1 MKNLRSGHMKNLR
14 FNFNTTV
21 ITVTNSYK
29 NADIRGEIFKEG
41 QDLSNLDF
49 TNTQINSASFKK
61 AILNNSDFTKTDNTA
76 YGIPPNVT
84 FKESSLINVKFRD
97 SYLENSDFTEANLT
111 GADFTNALL
120 RSANFTGAN
129 LTNVNFTNAKNL
141 SFANFTGANLTGAIF
156 EGAVNIGFNTNFT
169 GANLTGADF
178 TGKLNFSNTI
188 FTGANLTGADFT
200 GANLTG
206 ANLTGANLTGANLT
220 GANLTGANLTGANL
234 TGANLTGANLTG
246 ANFTGANL
254 TGADF
259 TGANLTGAN
268 LTGAICKDCIFN
280 EIDFTNIDFSG
291 TLKFEKSGGP
301 DESKSTVNN
310 ITQLAIQGGDTVD
323 AIWINNT
330 KYGGDGGSKSQTI
343 NVENIVFKEI
353 VYHYDEYR
361 GLPYIIVYL
370 KITTSDNQTIQIGTI
385 RDSSKKQTL
394 KNVRLDGIEVKY
406 GLYLDRS
413 NFILKK

>member
-14 FNFNTTV
+14 FSFNTTV

-76 YGIPPNVT
+76 YGIQPNVT

-156 EGAVNIGFNTNFT
+156 EGAVNIGFN
-169 GANLTGADF
+169 
-178 TGKLNFSNTI
+178 
-188 FTGANLTGADFT
+188 
-200 GANLTG
+200 
-206 ANLTGANLTGANLT
+206 
-220 GANLTGANLTGANL
+220 
-234 TGANLTGANLTG
+234 
-246 ANFTGANL
+246 
-254 TGADF
+254 
-259 TGANLTGAN
+259 
-268 LTGAICKDCIFN
+268 
-280 EIDFTNIDFSG
+280 NI
-291 TLKFEKSGGP
+291 P
-301 DESKSTVNN
+301 
-310 ITQLAIQGGDTVD
+310 
-323 AIWINNT
+323 
-330 KYGGDGGSKSQTI
+330 
-343 NVENIVFKEI
+343 
-353 VYHYDEYR
+353 
-361 GLPYIIVYL
+361 
-370 KITTSDNQTIQIGTI
+370 
-385 RDSSKKQTL
+385 
-394 KNVRLDGIEVKY
+394 
-406 GLYLDRS
+406 
-413 NFILKK
+413 

>member
-1 MKNLRSGHMKNLR
+1 MKNLRSHRIKNIIRNLNSSNS
-14 FNFNTTV
+14 FDTTV
-21 ITVTNSYK
+21 TTVTKSYK
-29 NADIRGEIFKEG
+29 NADIQGKIFDG

-49 TNTQINSASFKK
+49 TSTEINGASFKK
-61 AILNNSDFTKTDNTA
+61 AILNYSDFTFTQNTA
-76 YGIPPNVT
+76 YGIPPNVD
-84 FKESSLINVKFRD
+84 FEESSLINVKFRD
-97 SYLENSDFTEANLT
+97 ASLEKSNFTGANLT
-111 GADFTNALL
+111 GVDFTNALL
-120 RSANFTGAN
+120 RYANFTGAT

-169 GANLTGADF
+169 RANLSNND
-178 TGKLNFSNTI
+178 FSNKI
-188 FTGANLTGADFT
+188 FRNV
-200 GANLTG
+200 
-206 ANLTGANLTGANLT
+206 
-220 GANLTGANLTGANL
+220 
-234 TGANLTGANLTG
+234 
-246 ANFTGANL
+246 NFTGANL
-254 TGADF
+254 TNVNLTGANL

-280 EIDFTNIDFSG
+280 EIDFTNIFFSE

-301 DESKSTVNN
+301 DGSKSTVNN

-370 KITTSDNQTIQIGTI
+370 KITTSDNQTIEKGTI

>member
-1 MKNLRSGHMKNLR
+1 MKNLRSHRIKNIIRNLNSSNS
-14 FNFNTTV
+14 FDTTITTV
-21 ITVTNSYK
+21 TKSYK
-29 NADIRGEIFKEG
+29 NADIQGKIFDG

-49 TNTQINSASFKK
+49 TSTEINGASFKK
-61 AILNNSDFTKTDNTA
+61 AILNYSDFTFTNNTA
-76 YGIPPNVT
+76 YGIPPNVN
-84 FKESSLINVKFRD
+84 FEESSLINVKFRD
-97 SYLENSDFTEANLT
+97 ASLEKSNFTGANLT

-120 RSANFTGAN
+120 RYANFTGAT
-129 LTNVNFTNAKNL
+129 LMNVNFTNAKNL

-169 GANLTGADF
+169 GANLT
-178 TGKLNFSNTI
+178 NV
-188 FTGANLTGADFT
+188 NL
-200 GANLTG
+200 
-206 ANLTGANLTGANLT
+206 
-220 GANLTGANLTGANL
+220 
-234 TGANLTGANLTG
+234 
-246 ANFTGANL
+246 
-254 TGADF
+254 

-280 EIDFTNIDFSG
+280 EIDFTNIFFSG

-301 DESKSTVNN
+301 DGSKSTVNN

-343 NVENIVFKEI
+343 NVENIVKEI

-370 KITTSDNQTIQIGTI
+370 KITTSDNQTIEKGTI

>member
-14 FNFNTTV
+14 FSFNTTV

-29 NADIRGEIFKEG
+29 NANIRGEIFKEG

-76 YGIPPNVT
+76 YGIQPNVT

-178 TGKLNFSNTI
+178 TG
-188 FTGANLTGADFT
+188 
-200 GANLTG
+200 
-206 ANLTGANLTGANLT
+206 
-220 GANLTGANLTGANL
+220 
-234 TGANLTGANLTG
+234 
-246 ANFTGANL
+246 
-254 TGADF
+254 
-259 TGANLTGAN
+259 ANLTGAN

-280 EIDFTNIDFSG
+280 EIDFTNIFFSG

-301 DESKSTVNN
+301 DGSKSTVNN

-330 KYGGDGGSKSQTI
+330 KYGGDGGIKSQTI

-370 KITTSDNQTIQIGTI
+370 KITTLDNQTIEKGTI